1 MQKTIRTMRD
11 FFTAEDGLVT
21 VEWVAL
27 ASALVVGAI
36 SVGWLVM
43 TDLKA
48 PANTIGTQISAAAKT
63 APGTAAP

>member
-1 MQKTIRTMRD
+1 MQKTIKTMRD

-36 SVGWLVM
+36 AVGWLVM
-43 TDLKA
+43 NDLKV
-48 PANTIGTQISAAAKT
+48 PAAKIASTITDT
-63 APGTAAP
+63 ASTTPSSPSP